1 MNSVLILCLCL
12 RIVNVRRT
20 FLILNPGFNLITRDS
35 YFRILVKVLKNHILT
50 ENTYFMNHIE

>member
-12 RIVNVRRT
+12 RIVNVRRI